1 VEKVKL
7 LLADKNEIFRE
18 GLTKLLEHEPSIEVV
33 GTCCTELEAAAYEH
47 QPDVILIDTELSEC
61 SGIETMQRIHERLPQ
76 TKIMALT
83 HSEISADLFSA
94 LEAGARAYISK
105 DTSLE
110 NLIKTI
116 NLVAEGEVIISPPM
130 AAGLLA
136 KFISLKERKEI
147 AKLGDDIILSKREQA
162 VLSLVAQGFTNREI
176 SASLYI
182 SEHTV
187 KVHLRNIMEK
197 LHAHTRQK
205 AVVLA
210 KEKDLLSGVTE
221 TETKTK

>member
-1 VEKVKL
+1 
-7 LLADKNEIFRE
+7 
-18 GLTKLLEHEPSIEVV
+18 
-33 GTCCTELEAAAYEH
+33 
-47 QPDVILIDTELSEC
+47 
-61 SGIETMQRIHERLPQ
+61 MQRIHKRLPQ
-76 TKIMALT
+76 TKMVAFT
-83 HSEISADLFSA
+83 HSEVSADLFSA
-94 LEAGARAYISK
+94 LGAGARAYISK
-105 DTSLE
+105 DISLE

-116 NLVAEGEVIISPPM
+116 ALVAEGEVIISPPM
-130 AAGLLA
+130 AAGLLD
-136 KFISLKERKEI
+136 KFNSSKERKEI

-176 SASLYI
+176 STTLYI

-197 LHAHTRQK
+197 LHAHTRQQ

-210 KEKDLLSGVTE
+210 KGKDLLSGVTE